1 MKQIDYLKTYI
12 KECVKNIL
20 QEEKPLWYDEKR
32 PKTKKED
39 EVEASWN
46 AFKNT
51 YGDDK
56 GHIPTD
62 LNDEDSWEH
71 TKNKWGKEDKN
82 NLWMLPDLDY
92 PSDFTDD
99 TEGRR
104 SMSVLSDNDWISKT
118 NKATWKGKSDKNGRI
133 SYDINFDDI
142 VENIY
147 NRISCKIK
155 KQIKTNI

>member
-39 EVEASWN
+39 EVESSWN

-71 TKNKWGKEDKN
+71 TKNKWGIQQ
-82 NLWMLPDLDY
+82 
-92 PSDFTDD
+92 F
-99 TEGRR
+99 
-104 SMSVLSDNDWISKT
+104 I
-118 NKATWKGKSDKNGRI
+118 
-133 SYDINFDDI
+133 
-142 VENIY
+142 
-147 NRISCKIK
+147 
-155 KQIKTNI
+155 